1 MDETKNPGSSL
12 IFKHA
17 HKTRDD
23 LKIKKFFVKKAQI
36 LVELLVVLLLK
47 WLRAGASTTMCTILC
62 QIIWFGIRLFCN

>member
-47 WLRAGASTTMCTILC
+47 
-62 QIIWFGIRLFCN
+62 